1 MGQFLTENVR
11 IEQTDKLGYF
21 KTLDNELFMD
31 DDGTLYLTPRYF
43 WTDGYTFP
51 RLVMVILGDKNR
63 YNVRPAHAHD
73 LFCRFHQCIKVKLS
87 LTQLRLMNLLREHN
101 GKMVCEDIPKE
112 HLEIAPISKWETDE
126 LFNRMMKACAI
137 DKKTRRTIRFGVFF
151 NIGWYLDKVGDL
163 TNYDL
168 FNRDIGLINGV

>member
-1 MGQFLTENVR
+1 
-11 IEQTDKLGYF
+11 
-21 KTLDNELFMD
+21 MD

-126 LFNRMMKACAI
+126 LFNRMMKACNI
-137 DKKTRRTIRFGVFF
+137 DNRTRRTIRFGVFF